1 MDIIKISD
9 KSIAKLIDVVS
20 KGIGT
25 LYKPRVMRKEA
36 DAEAYKIE
44 VLANAEAKKI
54 LIEGDAKIEL
64 IQRTKERLYYQELNR
79 QKNIEE
85 IAEKSIKFL
94 DKNVSDEPVDEDWRT
109 RFFSKAQD
117 ITGEEMQEIWA
128 KILAGEV
135 SQPRS
140 ISLRTLEV
148 VANISK
154 EEAKIFQR
162 ACNLASGRGWIWK
175 VGKTESLNDFGI
187 NYGDLLELRE
197 AGLIHN
203 GDNLVRII
211 YVISLIPTEI
221 HIGDEIYTIHY
232 LKNPDLKQYR
242 IDQYAFTDAGS
253 ELCRLFDAKLSMR
266 YFYDLM
272 NFFKSEGYQ
281 LNKIE
286 SIHLDDNKQL

>member
-1 MDIIKISD
+1 MGIIKIND

-20 KGIGT
+20 KGIGR
-25 LYKPRVMRKEA
+25 LYKPRAIRKEA
-36 DAEAYKIE
+36 DAEAYRIE
-44 VLANAEAKKI
+44 VLAIAEAKKT
-54 LIEGDAKIEL
+54 LIEGDARIEL
-64 IQRTKERLYYQELNR
+64 IQRTKERLLYQELNR

-109 RFFSKAQD
+109 RFFNKAQD

-135 SQPRS
+135 SRPGR
-140 ISLRTLEV
+140 ISLRTLDV

-162 ACNLASGRGWIWK
+162 ACSLSSGRGWIWK
-175 VGKTESLNDFGI
+175 VGKKEALGDFGL
-187 NYGDLLELRE
+187 NYGDLLKLRE

-211 YVISLIPTEI
+211 PVISQDPEII
-221 HIGDEIYTIHY
+221 HIGDEIYSIHY
-232 LKNPDLKQYR
+232 LPKPDLKQYR
-242 IDQYAFTDAGS
+242 IGQYAFTNAGS
-253 ELCRLFDAKLSMR
+253 ELCRLLDAKLNMR

-281 LNKIE
+281 VHKIE
-286 SIHLDDNKQL
+286 PIHKDDNNQL